1 MKKSSIAISILLSIL
16 TLLTCLS
23 CSDDL
28 FGAKKPE
35 SITIE
40 YLSGGTNGGNTI
52 EFSSLSSVKT
62 RLLNFSSSLKLRGGD
77 YSSSISWRVLRWNG
91 TTSMD
96 ASLGDKISIIGEREG
111 NSFSFYINS
120 PGTYEVIASSI
131 DNPEI
136 KKSIKITVGGSLDSL
151 GITMEGEGAEIT
163 GTITLYKGESLVLYP
178 IFHPLDTTQTSIKW
192 TSDSNSSISLSEISE
207 SKGLKITAKVNIAL

>member
-52 EFSSLSSVKT
+52 EFPSLSSVKT

-91 TTSMD
+91 TTAID

-111 NSFSFYINS
+111 NSFSFYIKS
-120 PGTYEVIASSI
+120 TGTYEVIASSI

-136 KKSIKITVGGSLDSL
+136 KKRIKFTVFPDREEE
-151 GITMEGEGAEIT
+151 TMESSEEETTRSFSKVSEGKRFMLILDVSPAIRRSVEEESVIASKAPST
-163 GTITLYKGESLVLYP
+163 PRGKLFQTESL
-178 IFHPLDTTQTSIKW
+178 
-192 TSDSNSSISLSEISE
+192 
-207 SKGLKITAKVNIAL
+207 